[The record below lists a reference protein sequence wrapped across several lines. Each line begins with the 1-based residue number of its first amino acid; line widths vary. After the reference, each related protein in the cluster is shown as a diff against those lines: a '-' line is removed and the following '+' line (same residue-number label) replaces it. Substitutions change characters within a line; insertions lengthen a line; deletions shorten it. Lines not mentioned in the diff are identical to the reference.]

1 MGGTSVV
8 GNPDF
13 AVGTDGGDID
23 TGGGGGVNV
32 GNLSPGTGGVGQ
44 NSP

>member
-13 AVGTDGGDID
+13 AVGGDGGDID
-23 TGGGGGVNV
+23 TGGGGVNV